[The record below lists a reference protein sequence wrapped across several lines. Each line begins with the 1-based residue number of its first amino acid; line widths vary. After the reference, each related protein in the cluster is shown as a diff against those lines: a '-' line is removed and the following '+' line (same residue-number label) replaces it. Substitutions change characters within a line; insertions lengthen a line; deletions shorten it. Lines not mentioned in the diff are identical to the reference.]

1 MKMTI
6 TDAAKA
12 KIEKVAGPN
21 TKLLLSLDDG
31 VGPFS
36 DVGSCAVD
44 TSFDLIVVDADMDTP
59 DYDQQIDS
67 NMGPVYYKGYS
78 GQYIDDPGLKLD
90 VQFNQLALKND
101 GGLIDSGVA
110 LLDRRDGLKK

>member
-1 MKMTI
+1 MKMVI

-12 KIEKVAGPN
+12 KIEQIAGSN

-36 DVGSCAVD
+36 DVGSCSVD
-44 TSFDLIVVDADMDTP
+44 TAFDLVVVDADMETP
-59 DYDQQIDS
+59 DYDKEIDS

-78 GQYIDDPGLKLD
+78 GQYIDDPGLTLD
-90 VQFNQLALKND
+90 VQFNQLVLKND
-101 GGLIDSGVA
+101 SGLIDSGVA
-110 LLDRRDGLKK
+110 ILDRRDGQQ

>member
-1 MKMTI
+1 MKMVI

-12 KIEKVAGPN
+12 KIDQVFN
-21 TKLLLSLDDG
+21 SNDKLLLSLDDG

-36 DVGSCAVD
+36 DEGSCSVD
-44 TSFDLIVVDADMDTP
+44 TSFDLVVVNADLDTP
-59 DYDQQIDS
+59 DYDKAIDS

-90 VQFNQLALKND
+90 VQFNQLTLKND
-101 GGLIDSGVA
+101 SGLIDSGVA
-110 LLDRRDGLKK
+110 LLDRTTPKQ